1 MSANAAREV
10 ADALRAIRA
19 KATGPAPL
27 AACRALQRAAVTGVQ
42 TTLSMSSHAK
52 GTPTPSPRGQPPSK
66 VSGDLRK
73 SIRALT
79 PAFLVG
85 EGAAWCAVGSSL
97 VYAPVH
103 EFGPVTITAKNF
115 PQLGNPTAG
124 FFGKSV
130 VIPRRP
136 YLAPTVALLESTGVI
151 ERVTT
156 DAWRKVMG
164 F

>member
-1 MSANAAREV
+1 MNNAARDV
-10 ADALRAIRA
+10 AASLRAIRA
-19 KATGPAPL
+19 KAASTAPL
-27 AACRALQRAAVTGVQ
+27 AACRALQKTAITGTQ
-42 TTLSMSSHAK
+42 TMLTLTSHGA
-52 GTPTPSPRGQPPSK
+52 GTRTPSPKGEPPSK
-66 VSGDLRK
+66 ISGALRN
-73 SIRALT
+73 SIRPVT
-79 PAFLVG
+79 PAYLVG

-97 VYAPVH
+97 ICAPVH

-115 PQLGNPTAG
+115 PQLGTPEAG

-156 DAWRKVMG
+156 DAWRKVMNL
-164 F
+164 

>member
-1 MSANAAREV
+1 VNNAARDV
-10 ADALRAIRA
+10 AASLRAIRR
-19 KATGPAPL
+19 KAAGPAPL
-27 AACRALQRAAVTGVQ
+27 AACRAQQKAMVTG
-42 TTLSMSSHAK
+42 TRTMLALTSHGV
-52 GTPTPSPRGQPPSK
+52 GTPTPSPKGQPPSK
-66 VSGDLRK
+66 ITGALRDSVK
-73 SIRALT
+73 PIV

-85 EGAAWCAVGSSL
+85 EGAAWCTVGSSL
-97 VYAPVH
+97 VYASVH

-136 YLAPTVALLESTGVI
+136 YLAPTVALLESTGVL

-156 DAWRKVMG
+156 GAWRKVIDL
-164 F
+164 